1 MSKSA
6 FCIYIDTIC
15 QGPIPV
21 WRDESGNPV
30 VYQSETEAKREI
42 AEYVIER
49 LHAFLAG
56 DVEFEDAVTVE
67 DYIVAV
73 DVLPDGSVTDADGNH
88 FGSNDTS
95 ASGNTN

>member
-1 MSKSA
+1 MTGSIVTSTPG

-15 QGPIPV
+15 QGPIPA

-30 VYQSETEAKREI
+30 VYKSLTEAQHEI
-42 AEYVIER
+42 AEYLLER

-56 DVEFEDAVTVE
+56 DVEFDDAVTIE

-73 DVLPDGSVTDADGNH
+73 DVLPDGSITDADGNH
-88 FGSNDTS
+88 FGDN
-95 ASGNTN
+95 NW